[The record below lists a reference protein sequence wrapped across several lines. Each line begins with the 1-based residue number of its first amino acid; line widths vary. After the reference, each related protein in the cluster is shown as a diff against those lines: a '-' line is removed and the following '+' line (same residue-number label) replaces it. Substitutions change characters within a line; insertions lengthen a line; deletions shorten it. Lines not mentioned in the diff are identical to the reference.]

1 MKVKTVRKH
10 SDDFKKQAVQQSLD
24 SPDTVISVAK
34 SLGISPGLLSK
45 WRTEMTSQKNTSSPL
60 PNIGPEKSVV
70 QLEKEIRRLK
80 KRLEM
85 AEMENEFLKEGE
97 SLLRQPKRIRFEYIL
112 KYTSIHR
119 PVIRLCQWLGVSS
132 AGYYKWLH
140 RKPSVREQGND
151 SLLDFLKEESDRQH
165 CIPGYRKLWEAAVAY
180 GFICNK
186 KRVQRLLQSLGYRSK
201 ASKKRHGRAP
211 RQKTLMPAYNLLNR
225 QFDVSKPNQVWAS
238 DITQVRCKEGW
249 NYLCVILD
257 LYSRKVV
264 GWSTSRINSACL
276 VLKTLNKAWKSRRP
290 DGRKLMFHSD
300 QGVQYRAI
308 ETLRWHRK
316 KAITVSMSRKG
327 NCWDNACSE
336 SFFAQYKKEW
346 ISNLGGMSRQEMTM
360 QSRLYIDTYY
370 NPVRRHGT
378 LGGVSP
384 IDFELMN

>member
-1 MKVKTVRKH
+1 M
-10 SDDFKKQAVQQSLD
+10 
-24 SPDTVISVAK
+24 
-34 SLGISPGLLSK
+34 
-45 WRTEMTSQKNTSSPL
+45 
-60 PNIGPEKSVV
+60 
-70 QLEKEIRRLK
+70 
-80 KRLEM
+80 
-85 AEMENEFLKEGE
+85 
-97 SLLRQPKRIRFEYIL
+97 
-112 KYTSIHR
+112 
-119 PVIRLCQWLGVSS
+119 IRLCQWLGVSS

-211 RQKTLMPAYNLLNR
+211 RQKGLMPAYNLLNR